1 MAKVGTTEVVPVP
14 SSKGKARGSRGGR
27 GGRGGKGRGRGRAS
41 KVAGRGRGPVA
52 GRVVKV
58 KDGRTEPAPRRST
71 PDQHPA
77 GCDDL
82 VDKISSAVNPHG
94 PGRHSIVLVSD
105 HDEYDD
111 EGRVDRVREYAVLSQ
126 DVTQTDL
133 TRAPGTPEG
142 TSDIDKDAAFSDS
155 EPTPDKGVESA
166 GPEPSRA
173 EFALSPD
180 SAAEVFEEEA
190 PSPGGAVGKDLYLDP
205 VPAED
210 ELSPDPVPAEEA
222 MNQDL
227 SPDPVPTEEI
237 QRTVVMDS
245 TTTAVTTKPKKK
257 RPNSK
262 QRQRMAIASRK
273 AAGIDEKAFLES
285 KLSEMDERL
294 AEMERSSGISSIE
307 YAQYY
312 RHYRKVQM
320 DLDTVHMRKYFGNA
334 H

>member
-1 MAKVGTTEVVPVP
+1 
-14 SSKGKARGSRGGR
+14 
-27 GGRGGKGRGRGRAS
+27 
-41 KVAGRGRGPVA
+41 
-52 GRVVKV
+52 
-58 KDGRTEPAPRRST
+58 
-71 PDQHPA
+71 
-77 GCDDL
+77 
-82 VDKISSAVNPHG
+82 
-94 PGRHSIVLVSD
+94 LVSD

-205 VPAED
+205 VPAE
-210 ELSPDPVPAEEA
+210 EA
-222 MNQDL
+222 MKDL

-285 KLSEMDERL
+285 KLSEMAERL